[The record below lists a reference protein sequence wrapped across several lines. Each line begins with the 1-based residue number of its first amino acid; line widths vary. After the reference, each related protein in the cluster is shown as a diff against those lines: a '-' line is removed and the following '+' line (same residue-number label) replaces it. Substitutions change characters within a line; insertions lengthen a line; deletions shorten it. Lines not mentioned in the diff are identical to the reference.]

1 MDSLTHWLT
10 SLTLLP
16 AGIKAS
22 IAIDKLADGV
32 EATATVT
39 GVHYGVLAVKQT
51 EGGGSKLE
59 MSPIV
64 LDKLQITLLGAV
76 T

>member
-51 EGGGSKLE
+51 EGG
-59 MSPIV
+59 V
-64 LDKLQITLLGAV
+64 QN
-76 T
+76 

>member
-51 EGGGSKLE
+51 EGGGFKIRDVSY
-59 MSPIV
+59 S
-64 LDKLQITLLGAV
+64 LG
-76 T
+76 